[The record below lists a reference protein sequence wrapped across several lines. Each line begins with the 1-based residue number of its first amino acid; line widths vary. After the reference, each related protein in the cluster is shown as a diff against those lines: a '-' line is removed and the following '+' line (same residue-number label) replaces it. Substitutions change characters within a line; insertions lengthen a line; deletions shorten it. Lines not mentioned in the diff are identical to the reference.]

1 MPPRACSPRDEVK
14 REERKEATRID
25 PGRVVRS
32 TPSPDPIRDV
42 HCLFHQILNPGMQ
55 GCITPGIQCFEP
67 VSLSLV
73 AYIAEAELFPRLDF
87 FVPWIPISARN
98 RFPLEYPR
106 TGFIE
111 FLSPTPGRATLH
123 VEASSAIPAPNDTHL
138 LQVSSPTRGTGKCDL
153 PEYKYYF
160 LLLF

>member
-1 MPPRACSPRDEVK
+1 
-14 REERKEATRID
+14 
-25 PGRVVRS
+25 
-32 TPSPDPIRDV
+32 
-42 HCLFHQILNPGMQ
+42 
-55 GCITPGIQCFEP
+55 
-67 VSLSLV
+67 
-73 AYIAEAELFPRLDF
+73 
-87 FVPWIPISARN
+87 
-98 RFPLEYPR
+98 LEYPG

-160 LLLF
+160 LLLFLKNVISNNILFSWRCQDPTLPKSLKISLIFHLLVVSSYIYSTKYHVFLISSLDSSSKRIFSRLLYN